1 MNKRTQRMLSLA
13 LAFMMMLAFAAPVM
27 ATELPK
33 TTNVVV
39 HKILM
44 TEDAFNAHVMDKEY
58 DPSVGIQDISGFFGT
73 GSKPINGVAFDF
85 YKVADDYVMP
95 DPFVLPTGIEPVQ
108 FISGQTETFSLVDG
122 KWLMVENHAD
132 STYVGDDGKSVL
144 TDMKAV
150 PQVITLPLEN
160 QNGRIETVHLYP
172 KNTEDKP
179 NVTKTHDEA
188 QAELQMKKDAMIGQE
203 LPYIITTTIPAEAKY
218 ATATWTD
225 PMTEGLTLVP
235 TSITVE
241 GAGLVA
247 GDYTITSDVAAG
259 TFSVVLGPT
268 GLEKINNKA
277 TAQTITIKYTAIL
290 NDLAVV
296 EVPEANDVFFHY
308 GNTPDHGNTPIPTK
322 PDTGK
327 ITVKKSFEE
336 GTTPPAE
343 IVVALVDAQTGLE
356 IERQTLTA
364 ANGWTYVWT
373 GLDNE
378 LEYKVVEITTG
389 YVVTYGVE
397 SLGIITLANKESTNP
412 PPINPDEP
420 TVTTY
425 GKKFVKTDNEDVD
438 PERLIG
444 AEFVVTNAA
453 GKYLALK
460 EGTQDLAAYQAAKAA
475 YDTAIAAVNTA
486 LAKGEIS
493 ADNPVSFGGNTY
505 TTQVAAEAAIANL
518 YTTLEN
524 TFVAAQMQ
532 WRWADTK
539 EEAYVFVSG
548 PNGQFEVTGLA
559 PGTYNLVEIKAPV
572 GYVLNEA
579 PRPFE
584 VGPGSYTTGNIPYEL
599 EGTTDDAQQVKNT
612 KVTIPQ
618 TGGIG
623 TIIFGA
629 IGLTLMGGAVVAFKK
644 RESEE
649 E

>member
-1 MNKRTQRMLSLA
+1 
-13 LAFMMMLAFAAPVM
+13 
-27 ATELPK
+27 
-33 TTNVVV
+33 
-39 HKILM
+39 
-44 TEDAFNAHVMDKEY
+44 
-58 DPSVGIQDISGFFGT
+58 
-73 GSKPINGVAFDF
+73 
-85 YKVADDYVMP
+85 
-95 DPFVLPTGIEPVQ
+95 
-108 FISGQTETFSLVDG
+108 
-122 KWLMVENHAD
+122 MV
-132 STYVGDDGKSVL
+132 
-144 TDMKAV
+144 
-150 PQVITLPLEN
+150 
-160 QNGRIETVHLYP
+160 
-172 KNTEDKP
+172 
-179 NVTKTHDEA
+179 
-188 QAELQMKKDAMIGQE
+188 
-203 LPYIITTTIPAEAKY
+203 PAEAKY

-225 PMTEGLTLVP
+225 QMTEGLTLVP